1 MQKEYIAKD
10 SKRGMDLLMLDEIK
24 STKNFSSHIS
34 LNTEKKNIK
43 VDISLTTI
51 LMILAVIAAIYFA
64 PKLLSIFV
72 LLFFAF
78 IVSSAALP
86 LVKKLIAKGLSKNL
100 SIFLVYFFG
109 ILLFIGIITLIVV
122 PVIAESQKLFI
133 NLSVIVD
140 NFVKSLNSLTIF
152 GRTIEVESLKGY
164 LMDGVNWITKSVTT
178 QGSTSGIKSV
188 VGALTSFA
196 GGLASVAITI
206 LISIY
211 IVIDHDNFVDIVLL
225 RIIDES
231 KRKRVKQLFFDVEEK
246 LGNWLV
252 GQATL
257 CFIIGFLSW
266 LLFIILKVP
275 FALPLAVL
283 AALLESVPSFG
294 PVIGAIPAILLG
306 IILRGPWTAVGLL
319 VGYVIIYQLD
329 ALVLAPRIMANAVG
343 IKRIVVVIA
352 IVTGFTLAGPVGA
365 LLAVPVA
372 VLLEIFYQFL
382 IDLQKLEAKG
392 NV

>member
-10 SKRGMDLLMLDEIK
+10 SKRGMDLLMQDEIK